1 MFVLLFFTRISWV
14 RAANCRDVSTLLVR
28 RQVRRAD
35 AGVVRDMF
43 RNRRLGDLTKFLDT
57 PIFEQSEISHF
68 LEKGQCIYFNS
79 KVSAKTAE
87 VIIGIKNVEAIYPI
101 VEKYNFSIP
110 RVDTECWCDCPGGMD
125 YCNSGM
131 HECEEPCVSFFATA
145 QTTTNCSIERY
156 GRSQMCCQSKLRSGV
171 QLAAVKLGDPYFSVT
186 LNVTRDGSSQLDIFK
201 VQPIKE
207 SLSLQ
212 PGWFITYRGEL
223 FSSSDLNTMEEWDV
237 SKLGWFRDGQFDSPL
252 LTSKLSGRAQSCASQ
267 TMSFQIDAL
276 RDTDF
281 PTNAH
286 NMTEFLIRE
295 GGYKLEE
302 RRVVVNV
309 QDSPGFYLTIN
320 QHGVVNVRAVSSS
333 RDTAHKYEISQPK
346 TPREDLNLTA
356 AFSTKT
362 LKEWKQLF
370 NPMEW
375 LNGAK
380 SCLDEIIMT
389 IGLFLTIVT
398 VLTLKKFFERLMVF
412 IKVMW
417 SDLDLTRATPPGLK

>member
-1 MFVLLFFTRISWV
+1 M
-14 RAANCRDVSTLLVR
+14 
-28 RQVRRAD
+28 RRAD

-43 RNRRLGDLTKFLDT
+43 RNRRLGDLTKFLDA
-57 PIFEQSEISHF
+57 PIFEQSEINYF
-68 LEKGQCIYFNS
+68 LEKGQCVYFYS

-87 VIIGIKNVEAIYPI
+87 VIISIRNVKAIHPI

-131 HECEEPCVSFFATA
+131 HECEEPCVSFFTTA

-156 GRSQMCCQSKLRSGV
+156 GRSQMCCQSKLRPGV

-186 LNVTRDGSSQLDIFK
+186 INVTHDGTSQLDIFK
-201 VQPIKE
+201 VQPNKE
-207 SLSLQ
+207 SLSLK
-212 PGWFITYRGEL
+212 PGWFITYNREL
-223 FSSSDLNTMEEWDV
+223 FSSSDLNTMEEWNV
-237 SKLGWFRDGQFDSPL
+237 SKLGWFRDGHFDSPL
-252 LTSKLSGRAQSCASQ
+252 LTSKLSGHALSCASQ
-267 TMSFQIDAL
+267 TMSFEMDAL

-286 NMTEFLIRE
+286 SMTEFLVKK
-295 GGYKLEE
+295 GGYRLKE

-320 QHGVVNVRAVSSS
+320 QAGVLNVRTVSSS
-333 RDTAHKYEISQPK
+333 RGAAQKYEISQ
-346 TPREDLNLTA
+346 TRIPREELNLTA
-356 AFSTKT
+356 AFSIKT

-398 VLTLKKFFERLMVF
+398 VLALKIFFERLMLL
-412 IKVMW
+412 IKIMW
-417 SDLDLTRATPPGLK
+417 SDLDLTRASLPGLK